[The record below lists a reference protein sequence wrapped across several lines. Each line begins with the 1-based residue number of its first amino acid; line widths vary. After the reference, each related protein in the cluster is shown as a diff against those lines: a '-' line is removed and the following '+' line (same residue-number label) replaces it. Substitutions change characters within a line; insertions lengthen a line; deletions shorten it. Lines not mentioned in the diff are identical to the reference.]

1 MLPGPGRRTGGF
13 PPRSRLLSGKDFER
27 VYALRRRVSD
37 SYFSVNFAP
46 GEAGLPRLGLSVGA
60 KMVGNSVSRNR
71 VKRTVRESFRLHG
84 ADLPPVD
91 LVVGARGMARTAH
104 NARLRESLE
113 ELWKKI
119 AQQCAASSAE

>member
-60 KMVGNSVSRNR
+60 KMVGNSVARNR

-84 ADLPPVD
+84 DLTSSPPAP
-91 LVVGARGMARTAH
+91 GRSRCGRARHGPYRA
-104 NARLRESLE
+104 
-113 ELWKKI
+113 
-119 AQQCAASSAE
+119 